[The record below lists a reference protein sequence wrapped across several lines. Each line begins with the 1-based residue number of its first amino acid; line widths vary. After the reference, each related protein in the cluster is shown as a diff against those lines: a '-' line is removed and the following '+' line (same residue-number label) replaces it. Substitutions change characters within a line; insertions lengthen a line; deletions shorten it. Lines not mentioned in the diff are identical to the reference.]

1 MLCIR
6 SDPREH
12 GFEGVCVLAP
22 AAVRSLIE
30 ERFPVTRACFC
41 NFRLALSNSFATVGM
56 RYLDGIEGEID
67 EGLGLD
73 RIEQCFGRAALALPS
88 LALPALPV
96 GESDTLHVLLELTR
110 VALDLRLETLATRG
124 IATSCA
130 ERRFT

>member
-12 GFEGVCVLAP
+12 GFEGVRVLAP

-56 RYLDGIEGEID
+56 RYLDGIKGVTRY
-67 EGLGLD
+67 GKL
-73 RIEQCFGRAALALPS
+73 RRADVLITGT
-88 LALPALPV
+88 V
-96 GESDTLHVLLELTR
+96 GLHVR
-110 VALDLRLETLATRG
+110 D
-124 IATSCA
+124 IP
-130 ERRFT
+130 F